1 MLAHHLFV
9 HIAPWNTVSESASYK
24 ESIYN
29 LPYSLCSFSAMQA
42 AMKTTVTYK
51 SSVLSPTETG
61 FSPLPLS
68 SLHLLT
74 STCWSQPGQHLS
86 LTTLITVIHTLSLST
101 KYISWTHLQCVKKIL
116 KSCKLLNR
124 PYRWKKETGRQF
136 TANWVSA
143 ACTCHPPNNQQVY
156 SQIQCNYSL

>member
-1 MLAHHLFV
+1 MFSCILRPV
-9 HIAPWNTVSESASYK
+9 IKNESASYK
-24 ESIYN
+24 ERIYK
-29 LPYSLCSFSAMQA
+29 LPSCTKSLWAAIVQCSLQG
-42 AMKTTVTYK
+42 KQLLPTNHP
-51 SSVLSPTETG
+51 SPMETG

-86 LTTLITVIHTLSLST
+86 LTTRITVIHTLSLSA